1 MPVQFLH
8 SGDSAL
14 IVEFGDAI
22 DRALN
27 DRVLTLDAHVRD
39 ARLGGVVETV
49 PTYRSLMIHYN
60 PLSTTAAD
68 LIRAVETLLDKPGT
82 MTSAKRTWRVPVCYE
97 GPYAPDL
104 DDVAKRLSLTSER
117 VIELHLSVPY
127 RIYMMGFMPGFPY
140 MGDLD
145 PALVLPRRENPRVRV
160 PPGSVAIALNQ
171 TAIYPWGSPGGWHLI
186 GTTPVR
192 LFDLSWDPP
201 TLFATGDT
209 VVIERI
215 DAARFDE
222 LRAAS
227 ESGRFRLAPQGSRP

>member
-1 MPVQFLH
+1 MPVRFLH

-14 IVEFGDAI
+14 VVEFGHAI

-49 PTYRSLMIHYN
+49 PTYRSLLIHYN
-60 PLSTTAAD
+60 PLATTAAD
-68 LIRAVETLLDKPGT
+68 LIRAVETLLDKSVAT
-82 MTSAKRTWRVPVCYE
+82 SSAKRTWRVPVCYE
-97 GPYAPDL
+97 GRYAPDL
-104 DDVAKRLSLTSER
+104 DDVAKRLNLTSER
-117 VIELHLSVPY
+117 VVELHLSAPY

-145 PALVLPRRENPRVRV
+145 PALVLPRRANPRVRV

-171 TAIYPWGSPGGWHLI
+171 TAIYPWESPGGWHLI
-186 GTTPVR
+186 GTTPIR
-192 LFDLSWDPP
+192 LFDLSWDLP

-209 VVIERI
+209 VAFERI

-227 ESGRFRLAPQGSRP
+227 EAGRFRLAPQESPP